1 MSKRVVFT
9 VPLIPAVLLGLVVLV
24 GIPAAIYGYF
34 AYNKKTPT
42 ASERAADVSVD
53 ATALFQAFSQD
64 ETAAG
69 KLYNDKVLQVKGVV
83 REVSN
88 PGNGPVNVLLETG
101 DALGAVVCEFPPDA
115 VLAWQKGQNVTI
127 KGFCAGF
134 MLDVLL
140 QRCAAVE

>member
-1 MSKRVVFT
+1 MKRNL
-9 VPLIPAVLLGLVVLV
+9 LIIGILLLGA
-24 GIPAAIYGYF
+24 GCFF
-34 AYNKKTPT
+34 AYRMYNAKTPT
-42 ASERAADVSVD
+42 ASERAADVDVD
-53 ATALFQAFSQD
+53 AVALFQAFSQD
-64 ETAAG
+64 EVAAG
-69 KLYNDKVLQVKGVV
+69 KLYNDKVLQVKGTV
-83 REVSN
+83 REVSS

-101 DALGAVVCEFPPDA
+101 DAMGAVVCEFPPDA